1 MFKYKTKDKN
11 QKGKLEEQLP
21 KLESIVD
28 QLMFQRLRWDIHFY
42 TPPAKEKILEESKSI
57 QQPEKKSVRQ
67 VRGSIK
73 RQLCLFIDG
82 IPQIDQINQEAL

>member
-28 QLMFQRLRWDIHFY
+28 QLMF
-42 TPPAKEKILEESKSI
+42 
-57 QQPEKKSVRQ
+57 
-67 VRGSIK
+67 
-73 RQLCLFIDG
+73 
-82 IPQIDQINQEAL
+82 